1 MVDPT
6 YGPDG
11 TFNNWKGLSF
21 IDPAIGD
28 LGVSKLQDRTQ
39 SQWPSEMS
47 WNLLKTSEQSH
58 VVTKAPEVGSMGLGH
73 RY

>member
-1 MVDPT
+1 MADPT

-21 IDPAIGD
+21 VNPSLAELDA
-28 LGVSKLQDRTQ
+28 SKLQDKT
-39 SQWPSEMS
+39 QWPTE
-47 WNLLKTSEQSH
+47 TSRNILEASSQSH
-58 VVTKAPEVGSMGLGH
+58 VLSKEVGSMGLGH